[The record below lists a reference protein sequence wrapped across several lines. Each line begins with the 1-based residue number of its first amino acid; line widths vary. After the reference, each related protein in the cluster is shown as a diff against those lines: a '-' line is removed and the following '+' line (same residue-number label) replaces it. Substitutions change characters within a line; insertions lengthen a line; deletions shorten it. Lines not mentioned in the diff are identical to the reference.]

1 MSKKQPLINVEN
13 ATLRL
18 YDRVILQNSSWRIHG
33 DEHWAVLGPNG
44 SGKSTFVRSLWGGV
58 PLRSGRI
65 LFNFPDSGTEVPGP
79 LHRDS
84 IGYVSFEMHQ
94 SLMEHEEMQEDL
106 RAFANKTDEVTTAK
120 DVILSGIL
128 ANRTV
133 TPADE
138 KRSAEITDLLGI
150 QSLLPQPITSLSTG
164 EMRKALIARALVKS
178 PKLLILDEPFD
189 GLDEASRQSLADSI
203 NHLMAA
209 PVRIIL
215 VVHRLEEIVSRITHV
230 LFIKNGRLFMQGP
243 KEEVLTSEKISQL
256 YGCQL
261 RVEKNDGSY
270 RVTYGTGENEPIN
283 TELIC
288 EKTHHDLPDILIE
301 MKETTVQYDGRKVL
315 DQLNWTMKRGENWA
329 ILGPNGSGKSTIL
342 RLILGE
348 NLQGYANQITLF
360 GKRKGTGETLW
371 EIKKRIGAVSAELQ
385 VQYRKKMSAY
395 DVIAS
400 GFYDSI
406 GLYQRPT
413 PEQKEISD
421 RWIDLLRIGDI
432 AKEPYHHLSYGQKRM
447 ILLARAMV
455 KSPALLIVDE
465 PCHGLDLLNRR
476 RILRII
482 ERIGRTPIHLL
493 YVTNH
498 KEEIL
503 DCITHVLRLTK
514 GKVLSQGRKEEVL
527 GQVGKREREFEKKIR
542 GNQKQLAGHQT

>member
-1 MSKKQPLINVEN
+1 MSKKRPFITVEN
-13 ATLRL
+13 VTLRL
-18 YDRVILQNSSWRIHG
+18 HDRLILHNSSWQIHA

-65 LFNFPDSGTEVPGP
+65 LFNFDDSKTEVPGTP
-79 LHRDS
+79 QRDT

-106 RAFANKTDEVTTAK
+106 RAFANKTDEVTTAQ
-120 DVILSGIL
+120 DVIFSGIL
-128 ANRTV
+128 ANRAV
-133 TPADE
+133 TSADE
-138 KRSAEITDLLGI
+138 KRYAEIADLLGI
-150 QSLLPQPITSLSTG
+150 QPLLLQPIMSLSTG

-189 GLDEASRQSLADSI
+189 GLDEASRQSLAESI
-203 NHLMAA
+203 NHLMTA
-209 PVRIIL
+209 PVRVIL
-215 VVHRLEEIVSRITHV
+215 VVHRLEEIVPNITHV
-230 LFIKNGRLFMQGP
+230 LFVKNGQLFMQGP

-261 RVEKNDGSY
+261 HLEKSNEKY
-270 RVTYGTGENEPIN
+270 RVTYGIGESEPID
-283 TELIC
+283 TGLLC
-288 EKTHHDLPDILIE
+288 EENHHDVPDILIE
-301 MKETTVQYDGRKVL
+301 MKETTVQYDGRIVL
-315 DQLNWTMKRGENWA
+315 DQLNWVMRRGENWA

-406 GLYQRPT
+406 GLYQYPT
-413 PEQKEISD
+413 PEQKEIVD
-421 RWIDLLRIGDI
+421 RWIQVLCIEDI

-455 KSPALLIVDE
+455 KSPDLLIVDE
-465 PCHGLDLLNRR
+465 PCHGLDILNRK
-476 RILRII
+476 RILKIL
-482 ERIGRTPIHLL
+482 ERIGQTQTNLL

-498 KEEIL
+498 KDEIL
-503 DCITHVLRLTK
+503 NCVTHVMRIHK
-514 GKVLSQGRKEEVL
+514 GRVLSQGRKEEVL
-527 GQVGKREREFEKKIR
+527 QKHTRRE
-542 GNQKQLAGHQT
+542 GNPSHPHPPS

>member
-1 MSKKQPLINVEN
+1 MSEKRPFVTVEN
-13 ATLRL
+13 VTLRL
-18 YDRVILQNSSWRIHG
+18 HDRLILHNSSWQIHT
-33 DEHWAVLGPNG
+33 DEHWAILGPNG

-65 LFNFPDSGTEVPGP
+65 FFNFDESKTEVHGVPQ
-79 LHRDS
+79 RDV

-106 RAFANKTDEVTTAK
+106 RAFASKTDEVTTAR
-120 DVILSGIL
+120 DVIFSGIL
-128 ANRTV
+128 ANRSLTS
-133 TPADE
+133 ADE
-138 KRSAEITDLLGI
+138 KRGAEVANLLGI

-164 EMRKALIARALVKS
+164 EMRKTLIARALVKS

-189 GLDEASRQSLADSI
+189 GLDEASRQSLAESI
-203 NHLMAA
+203 NGLMTA
-209 PVRIIL
+209 PVRVIL
-215 VVHRLEEIVSRITHV
+215 VVHRLEEIVPNITHV
-230 LFIKNGRLFMQGP
+230 LFVKDGQLFMQGA

-261 RVEKNDGSY
+261 HLEKSNGRY
-270 RVTYGTGENEPIN
+270 QVTYRIGESESIN
-283 TELIC
+283 TDLVCKE
-288 EKTHHDLPDILIE
+288 THHDVPEILIE
-301 MKETTVQYDGRKVL
+301 MKDTTVQYDGRIVL
-315 DQLNWTMKRGENWA
+315 DQLNWVMRRGENWA

-395 DVIAS
+395 DVLAS

-406 GLYQRPT
+406 GLYQYPNS
-413 PEQKEISD
+413 KEKAIVD
-421 RWIDLLRIGDI
+421 KWIELLQIGDI
-432 AKEPYHHLSYGQKRM
+432 SEQLYHYLSYGQKRM
-447 ILLARAMV
+447 ILIARAMV
-455 KSPALLIVDE
+455 KSPALLILDE
-465 PCHGLDLLNRR
+465 PCHGLDIPNRR
-476 RILRII
+476 RILKII
-482 ERIGRTPIHLL
+482 ETIGKTPTHLL

-503 DCITHVLRLTK
+503 SCMTHVLRLMK
-514 GKVLSQGRKEEVL
+514 GKVVSQGRKEEVL
-527 GQVGKREREFEKKIR
+527 RKGRDI
-542 GNQKQLAGHQT
+542 